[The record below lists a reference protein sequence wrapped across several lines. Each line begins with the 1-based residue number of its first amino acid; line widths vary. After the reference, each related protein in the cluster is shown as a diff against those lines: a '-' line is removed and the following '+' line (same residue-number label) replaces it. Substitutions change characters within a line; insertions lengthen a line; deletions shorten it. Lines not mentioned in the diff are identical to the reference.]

1 MQRSIRAVS
10 DRIGDWKHHLK
21 EAVLLRKVEGK
32 RMSKTETNRLSVGID
47 LHKTQFTVCALNEEG
62 EYLLE
67 KLYRTTEEGYGN
79 FIKEMHNQED
89 NGYSI
94 ELAVETTGNARFFKN
109 QMEKEGFV
117 VKVVNTNRFKVIT
130 TSTKKTDANDAATL
144 AFYLMKEMLPE
155 AHLCSQT
162 SEEIRRLLKTR
173 SVLVQSMVK
182 IKNQIHGMMLG
193 YGIETTAAQFQSK
206 RKRQELIND
215 LADHNYSDF
224 TAPSLKVML
233 KILDDLSAEIKD
245 IEKHLEKMVK
255 KNEDV
260 ELLMTVP
267 GIGINTATT
276 IAAYTEDLDRF
287 EGNYKKFAAYVG
299 IIPSVHNSN
308 ESTHY
313 GRITKHGPQELRTAF
328 VQAAMGMIRLTKV
341 TSEWR
346 LIKEYQR
353 RKDDKGSGRAIIALA
368 RKITRIVFVM
378 LSKRERFNPELMRC
392 DETIQQTA

>member
-1 MQRSIRAVS
+1 
-10 DRIGDWKHHLK
+10 
-21 EAVLLRKVEGK
+21 
-32 RMSKTETNRLSVGID
+32 MSKAESNRLCVGVD
-47 LHKTQFTVCALNEEG
+47 LHKTQFTVCALDEGG

-67 KLYRTTEEGYGN
+67 KRYQTTEEGYED
-79 FIKEMHNQED
+79 FINEMHSQEE

-94 ELAVETTGNARFFKN
+94 ELAVETTSNARFFKN
-109 QMEKEGFV
+109 RMEQEGFV

-130 TSTKKTDANDAATL
+130 MSTKKTDANDAATL
-144 AFYLMKEMLPE
+144 AYYLVKEMLPE

-193 YGIETTAAQFQSK
+193 YGIETKAAQFQSK
-206 RKRQELIND
+206 KKRQELIND

-224 TAPSLKVML
+224 TASSLKVML
-233 KILDDLSAEIKD
+233 KILDDLTEEVKE
-245 IEKHLEKMVK
+245 IEKHLGEMVEQ
-255 KNEDV
+255 NDDV

-276 IAAYTEDLDRF
+276 IAAYTEDLERF

-299 IIPSVHNSN
+299 IVPSVHNSN
-308 ESTHY
+308 ESIHY

-353 RKDDKGSGRAIIALA
+353 RKEDKGSGRAIIALA
-368 RKITRIVFVM
+368 RKISRIVFVM
-378 LSKRERFNPELMRC
+378 LSKRERFNPDLMRC
-392 DETIQQTA
+392 DDTLQQTA

>member
-1 MQRSIRAVS
+1 
-10 DRIGDWKHHLK
+10 
-21 EAVLLRKVEGK
+21 
-32 RMSKTETNRLSVGID
+32 MSKAESNRLCVGVD
-47 LHKTQFTVCALNEEG
+47 LHKTQFTVCALDEGG

-67 KLYRTTEEGYGN
+67 KRYQTTEEGYEE
-79 FIKEMHNQED
+79 FINEMHSQEE

-94 ELAVETTGNARFFKN
+94 ELAVETTSNARFFKN
-109 QMEKEGFV
+109 RMEKEGFV

-130 TSTKKTDANDAATL
+130 MSTKKTDANDAATL
-144 AFYLMKEMLPE
+144 AYYLVKEMLPE

-193 YGIETTAAQFQSK
+193 YGIETKAAQFQSK
-206 RKRQELIND
+206 KKRQELIND

-224 TAPSLKVML
+224 TASSLKVML
-233 KILDDLSAEIKD
+233 KILDDLTEEVKE
-245 IEKHLEKMVK
+245 IEKHLGEMVEE
-255 KNEDV
+255 NDDV

-276 IAAYTEDLDRF
+276 IAAYTEDLERF

-299 IIPSVHNSN
+299 IVPSVHNSN
-308 ESTHY
+308 ESIHY

-353 RKDDKGSGRAIIALA
+353 RKEDKGSGRAIIALA
-368 RKITRIVFVM
+368 RKISRIVFVM
-378 LSKRERFNPELMRC
+378 LSKRERFNPDLMRC
-392 DETIQQTA
+392 DDILQQTA